1 MKANPGIWQPRQG
14 VRPSTE
20 SILNASFEKDVWSMQ
35 RENCFLPDLRWLWHT
50 LDRYGG
56 LFNHMPKQTDTLIRW
71 LAWTVFT
78 LNAFLQKSCSNHG
91 QTHRGNRQSAAILE
105 KKSAKNHSVC
115 TSGGC
120 QQLTDDPSVMK
131 LNFFFQ
137 ASPDLSGLSQDS
149 CRELTQLHDAAVSR
163 FFNGMSC
170 TAHQDRQKVRTKKNP
185 KRYKLRVLDARF
197 LTQHRVH

>member
-1 MKANPGIWQPRQG
+1 
-14 VRPSTE
+14 
-20 SILNASFEKDVWSMQ
+20 MQ

-71 LAWTVFT
+71 LSWTLFN

-91 QTHRGNRQSAAILE
+91 QTHRGNRLSAVILE
-105 KKSAKNHSVC
+105 KKSAKHHSVC

-120 QQLTDDPSVMK
+120 QQLTDAPAVMK
-131 LNFFFQ
+131 LSFFSQ

-149 CRELTQLHDAAVSR
+149 CRELTQLHDTAVSK
-163 FFNGMSC
+163 FFNKIRTC
-170 TAHQDRQKVRTKKNP
+170 AACQYLQKVRTG
-185 KRYKLRVLDARF
+185 D
-197 LTQHRVH
+197 